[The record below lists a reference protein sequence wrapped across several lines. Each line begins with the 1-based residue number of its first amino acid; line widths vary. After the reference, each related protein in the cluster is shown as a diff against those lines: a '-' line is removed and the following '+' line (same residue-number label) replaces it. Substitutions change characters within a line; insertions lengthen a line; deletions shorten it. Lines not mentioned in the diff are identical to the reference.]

1 MADLNG
7 DLRMAVDSG
16 EVVLGI
22 EGTTRAINVSKAK
35 LVIVSAVGNEGT
47 VSDLAHLCG
56 IAGVKLVKFA
66 GNSMELGAVC
76 GKPYSVSSLAV
87 VSPGNSKIL
96 EGEY

>member
-1 MADLNG
+1 MADLNS

-22 EGTTRAINVSKAK
+22 EETTRAINVSRAK
-35 LVIVSAVGNEGT
+35 LVVVSAVGNEAT
-47 VSDLAHLCG
+47 VSDLSHLCG
-56 IAGVKLVKFA
+56 IAGVRLVRFA

-96 EGEY
+96 EVEY

>member
-1 MADLNG
+1 MADLNS

-22 EGTTRAINVSKAK
+22 EETTRAINVSRAK
-35 LVIVSAVGNEGT
+35 LVIVSGT
-47 VSDLAHLCG
+47 GSDGSVSDLAHVCG

-87 VSPGNSKIL
+87 ISPGNSKIL
-96 EGEY
+96 DEEY

>member
-1 MADLNG
+1 MNS

-22 EGTTRAINVSKAK
+22 EETTRAINISKAK
-35 LVIVSAVGNEGT
+35 LVIVSGTGNEGT

-56 IAGVKLVKFA
+56 IAGIKLVRFA

-76 GKPYSVSSLAV
+76 GKSYSVSSLAV
-87 VSPGNSKIL
+87 IEAGHSKIL

>member
-1 MADLNG
+1 MADLNS

-22 EGTTRAINVSKAK
+22 EETTRAINTATAK
-35 LVIVSAVGNEGT
+35 LVIVSGTGNEGT

-56 IAGVKLVKFA
+56 IAEVKLVKFA

-87 VSPGNSKIL
+87 IDAGHSKIL
-96 EGEY
+96 EQEY